1 MKFSTLLLL
10 VIFCSL
16 VSSASVG
23 PITGDTSV
31 CVGRNITLYDTTIGG
46 KWKSNDTAIVSI
58 DSILGT
64 VTGTAAGT
72 AVITYMV
79 GLDYVTRIITVNPNP
94 APIVG
99 SILCA
104 GGGGTISD
112 PTSGGYW
119 DITSHFTGSFS
130 SFDSLLILSGLS
142 AGPLDVFY
150 VLPTGCSAFAN
161 LFVYPPPPPI
171 TGNTHTYVDST
182 TTLSD
187 VRTGGIWYSSNTS
200 IATVGSLTGVVT
212 GIDTGA
218 VTIYYYAPCA
228 TSTTVVV
235 TIPSGESIQTL
246 NRENEI
252 NYYPNPVGNKLNIT
266 ATNAITSLFISNLFG
281 QVVYSHG
288 YNTKEVQ
295 IDVADLPVGFYF
307 VKINGT
313 EVRRFVKE

>member
-1 MKFSTLLLL
+1 MRLYLLLML
-10 VIFCSL
+10 FVINAL
-16 VSSASVG
+16 VSSAAVG
-23 PITGDTSV
+23 PITGDTAV
-31 CVGRNITLYDTTIGG
+31 CVGANITLYDTTAGG
-46 KWKSNDTAIVSI
+46 KWKSSDTAVVSV
-58 DSILGT
+58 DSLLGT

-72 AVITYMV
+72 AVITYIV
-79 GLDYVTRIITVNPNP
+79 GTDTVTRVITVNPNP

-119 DITSHFTGSFS
+119 DITTHSSGSFS
-130 SFDSLLILSGLS
+130 SVDSLLILSGLS
-142 AGPLDVFY
+142 AGPLDVIY
-150 VLPTGCSAFAN
+150 VLPTGCSAFAS

-187 VRTGGIWYSSNTS
+187 VLAGGIWYSSNTS
-200 IATVGSLTGVVT
+200 IATVGSLSGVVT
-212 GIDTGA
+212 GVDTGA

-228 TSTTVVV
+228 TSTTVIV

-246 NRENEI
+246 NKKNEI
-252 NYYPNPVGNKLNIT
+252 NYYPNPVGTKLNIT
-266 ATNAITSLFISNLFG
+266 AAYPITSIEISSVLG
-281 QVVYSHG
+281 KVIYSRN
-288 YNTKEVQ
+288 YNADKVQ
-295 IDVADLPVGFYF
+295 IDVADLPAGVYF
-307 VKINGT
+307 IRINGT